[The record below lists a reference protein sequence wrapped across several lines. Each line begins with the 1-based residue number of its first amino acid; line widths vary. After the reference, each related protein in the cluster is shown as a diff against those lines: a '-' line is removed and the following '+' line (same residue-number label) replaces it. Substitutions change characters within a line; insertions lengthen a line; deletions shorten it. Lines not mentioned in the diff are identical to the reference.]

1 MIKSGRRAVENKV
14 CAFSGH
20 RIIKSEHRCRISG
33 LIQRAINYAYTR
45 GCRSFLSGGALGFDT
60 LAAREVVRF
69 RLTHPDVRLLL
80 YLPCV
85 NQDEQWSERDRNNY
99 SYILSVADEIFYLY
113 DEYVDG
119 CMKERNRRLAEEADI
134 LISYVSR
141 SNSGTGQTVRMAEKL
156 GKEIYNL
163 YPSLDAEAN
172 K

>member
-1 MIKSGRRAVENKV
+1 MESKV

-20 RIIKSEHRCRISG
+20 RIIKPEHRSRISG
-33 LIQRAINYAYTR
+33 LIQRAVNYAYAR

-60 LAAREVVRF
+60 LAAREVIQF

-99 SYILSVADEIFYLY
+99 HYILNSADEIFYLF

-119 CMKERNRRLAEEADI
+119 CMKERNRRLAEDSDI

-141 SNSGTGQTVRMAEKL
+141 PNSGTGQTVRMAEKL

-163 YPSLDAEAN
+163 YPSLDKDTN
-172 K
+172 